1 MRTPNE
7 ITDDQLIQ
15 LYINGDNNAF
25 TQIVTRHKN
34 KIYTSIYLLIKDKY
48 LAEDIFQDVFVRII
62 DSIKSGGY
70 KGEGKFIQWA
80 MCIARNMSMDHFRK
94 IKRNPV
100 IKTGDDKDIFD
111 VLDFAHPGIEQK
123 IIKEETYEKVRK
135 LLDRLP
141 ENQREVIILR
151 HYANL
156 SFKEICKLTNDSKNT
171 SLGRM
176 RYGLLNLKKIVE
188 KNELAEILQ

>member
-1 MRTPNE
+1 MRTPSE
-7 ITDDQLIQ
+7 LTDDQLIE
-15 LYINGDNNAF
+15 LYIDGDNNAF
-25 TQIVTRHKN
+25 TTIVTRHKS

-62 DSIKSGGY
+62 DTIKSGGY
-70 KGEGKFIQWA
+70 KGEGKFIPWA

-100 IKTGDDKDIFD
+100 IKTSDDKDIFD
-111 VLDFAHPGIEQK
+111 VLDFAQPGIEQK

-135 LLDRLP
+135 LLDMLP
-141 ENQREVIILR
+141 ENQREVVILR

-156 SFKEICKLTNDSKNT
+156 SFKEISTLTNDSKNT

-176 RYGLLNLKKIVE
+176 RYGLLNLKKII
-188 KNELAEILQ
+188 KKKELTEIF

>member
-1 MRTPNE
+1 MRTPSE
-7 ITDDQLIQ
+7 LTDDQLIE
-15 LYINGDNNAF
+15 LYIDGDNNAF
-25 TQIVTRHKN
+25 TTIVTRHKS

-62 DSIKSGGY
+62 DTIKSGGY
-70 KGEGKFIQWA
+70 KGEGKFIPWA

-100 IKTGDDKDIFD
+100 IKTSDDKDIFD
-111 VLDFAHPGIEQK
+111 VLDFAQPGIEQK

-135 LLDRLP
+135 LLDMLP
-141 ENQREVIILR
+141 ENQREVVILR

-156 SFKEICKLTNDSKNT
+156 SFKEISTLTNDSKNT

-176 RYGLLNLKKIVE
+176 RYGLLNLKKIIT
-188 KNELAEILQ
+188 KKELTEIF

>member
-1 MRTPNE
+1 MRTPSE
-7 ITDDQLIQ
+7 LTDDQLIE
-15 LYINGDNNAF
+15 LYIDGDNNAF
-25 TQIVTRHKN
+25 TTIVTRHKS

-62 DSIKSGGY
+62 DTIKSGGY
-70 KGEGKFIQWA
+70 KGEGKFIYWA

-100 IKTGDDKDIFD
+100 IKTSDDKDIFD
-111 VLDFAHPGIEQK
+111 TLDFAQPGIEQK

-135 LLDRLP
+135 LLDMLP
-141 ENQREVIILR
+141 ENQREVVILR

-156 SFKEICKLTNDSKNT
+156 SFKEISTLTNDSKNT

-176 RYGLLNLKKIVE
+176 RYGLLNLKKIIT
-188 KNELAEILQ
+188 KKELTEIF